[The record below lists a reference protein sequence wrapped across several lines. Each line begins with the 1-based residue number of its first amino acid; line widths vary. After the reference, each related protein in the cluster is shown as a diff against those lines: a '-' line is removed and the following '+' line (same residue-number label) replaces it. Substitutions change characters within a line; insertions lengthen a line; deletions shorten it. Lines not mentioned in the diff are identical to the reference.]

1 MDVATKTKGIKEI
14 RGRGMMNVVILETG
28 GSAYET
34 FKGLL
39 AAGYFCGYSEQL
51 GFIHLYA
58 PLIISGEEIA
68 SFCTALELALES
80 VIDDTACM

>member
-34 FKGLL
+34 FKGFL
-39 AAGYFCGYSEQL
+39 AAGYFCGYSE
-51 GFIHLYA
+51 
-58 PLIISGEEIA
+58 
-68 SFCTALELALES
+68 
-80 VIDDTACM
+80 